1 MHTFSKEALAAA
13 ADDEACAVKTFSA
26 KTSDDNG
33 GREATRR
40 LRLYRLVY
48 ELALGIP
55 PNIRRGVLLPVTS
68 HMPSLEIAISERHLA
83 RVARKRVCLG
93 GI

>member
-13 ADDEACAVKTFSA
+13 AEDDACAVKTFSA

-40 LRLYRLVY
+40 FRLYRLNC
-48 ELALGIP
+48 ELAFGEFLR
-55 PNIRRGVLLPVTS
+55 IREVVILPVTS
-68 HMPSLEIAISERHLA
+68 HMGSL
-83 RVARKRVCLG
+83 
-93 GI
+93 